1 MTYNKTI
8 TTSTSNSNK
17 ISFLKIDDK
26 FLAKADI
33 IRMVKVTNKAI
44 NVYFTDGNSS
54 IIHFDSSIEAKL
66 AFDNISII

>member
-54 IIHFDSSIEAKL
+54 IIQFDSSIDAKL

>member
-33 IRMVKVTNKAI
+33 IRMVKVINQAI

-54 IIHFDSSIEAKL
+54 IIQFDSSIDAKL